1 MPHARSE
8 GDAATWWV
16 GVDGGG
22 SGTRARLQTP
32 DGLVQGQGAAGPS
45 GLSQGIEAAWRQVR
59 QAIAE
64 AFADAGFAGGDRSGI
79 DGRVSAGGQP
89 PPPSRI
95 ALSLGLA
102 GAGVASQRDAFLAAD
117 PGYACCLLNT
127 DAMTLLAGAH
137 AGRAGIVVAAGTGSV
152 AARMDTQGQVAQCGG
167 WGFPVGD
174 EGSGAWLGLRAM
186 QSAQR
191 ALDGR
196 QAPGPL
202 AERVLQATG
211 SDATALLAWCAV
223 AGQHGYAQLAPLV
236 FDAADAGDPAAEGL
250 LQAAA
255 EELGR
260 LAMALQP
267 SPPLPIVVGGSV
279 GVRLQSRWPDALRM
293 HVVPAS
299 GDSCDGALQLLRR
312 LPDFAAPRARS
323 AVGPGL
329 VAP

>member
-1 MPHARSE
+1 MPHAGAE
-8 GDAATWWV
+8 GRAVAWCV

-32 DGLVQGQGAAGPS
+32 DGSVRGQGTAGPS
-45 GLSQGIEAAWRQVR
+45 GLSQGVEAAWRQVR
-59 QAIAE
+59 QAIAV
-64 AFADAGFAGGDRSGI
+64 AFADAGFDGGGSGA

-117 PGYACCLLNT
+117 PGYACCLLHT

-137 AGRAGIVVAAGTGSV
+137 SGRAGIVVAAGTGSV
-152 AARMDTQGQVAQCGG
+152 AARLDTQGQVAQCGG

-186 QSAQR
+186 QAAHR

-196 QAPGPL
+196 QASGPL
-202 AERVLQATG
+202 AERVLKAIG
-211 SDATALLAWCAV
+211 SDAAALLAWCAK

-236 FDAADAGDPAAEGL
+236 FDAAGAGDPAAEDL

-260 LAMALQP
+260 LALALQP

-279 GVRLQSRWPDALRM
+279 GVRLHSRWPDALLA
-293 HVVPAS
+293 HVVPAA
-299 GDSCDGALQLLRR
+299 GDSCDGALRLLRQW
-312 LPDFAAPRARS
+312 PAFAALRAG
-323 AVGPGL
+323 ATV
-329 VAP
+329 